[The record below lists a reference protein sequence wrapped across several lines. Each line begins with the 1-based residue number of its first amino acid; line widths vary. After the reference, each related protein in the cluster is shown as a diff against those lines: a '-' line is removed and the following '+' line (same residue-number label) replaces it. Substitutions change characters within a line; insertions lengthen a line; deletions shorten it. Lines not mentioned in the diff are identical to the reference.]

1 MQRPLSTMPTCGCL
15 ECGQPSPAGALRI
28 LVGVLT
34 APFGSGAKR
43 RQAIRETWMH
53 YSDVGQQL
61 VVCFA
66 LGSQG
71 LSRRARRK
79 LDAPDVLWLETADAG
94 ILSMH
99 KVFQWWRAAA
109 SGAASFTHAAKVDD
123 DSYLHVPNL
132 LNALS
137 SLASVPHLVLGGLA
151 HAGYNPQTFRM
162 CGWQWQRGGAAWRA
176 RKCASR
182 GFSEPFPFP
191 LGALQVLSRSL
202 FRAIGTAREIRAF
215 AEAANA
221 SADLRK
227 RESNEDVALGFW
239 VATLAKQGRL
249 NVTFHGVNARATNL
263 GCFRNAGLYRN
274 PSADALV
281 IHRVKG
287 HNGMPFLWR
296 VLHDGVPFDVID
308 CAREAAIEIPKNAL
322 VFDPAFEKK
331 VREGRA
337 SVKFDQQT
345 NRLLMTFATPRP
357 QAPLANGT
365 HPARVGASSAP
376 LRRRRI
382 SHHRR
387 VAG

>member
-1 MQRPLSTMPTCGCL
+1 MRV
-15 ECGQPSPAGALRI
+15 
-28 LVGVLT
+28 LVGVLV

-43 RQAIRETWMH
+43 RNAIRETWMR
-53 YSDVGQQL
+53 YSDVGQSV

-66 LGSQG
+66 LGSRG
-71 LSRRARRK
+71 ISRRARKK
-79 LDAPDVLWLETADAG
+79 LDAADVLWLDTDDAG

-99 KVFQWWRAAA
+99 KVFLWWRAA
-109 SGAASFTHAAKVDD
+109 SRGAASFTHAAKVDD

-132 LNALS
+132 LHELS
-137 SLASVPHLVLGGLA
+137 LRATVPHLVLGGLA

-162 CGWQWQRGGAAWRA
+162 CGWQWQRGGASWRA

-182 GFSEPFPFP
+182 GFSDPFPFP

-202 FRAIGTAREIRAF
+202 FQAIGTARETLAF

-239 VATLAKQGRL
+239 VATLARQRQL

-274 PSADALV
+274 PSADAIV

-296 VLHDGVPFDVID
+296 VLHDGVPFDTIE
-308 CAREAAIEIPKNAL
+308 CARQAAIEIPRNAM
-322 VFDPAFEKK
+322 VFDPAFLKK

-337 SVKFDQQT
+337 SIRFDQQT
-345 NRLLMTFATPRP
+345 NRIQMTFAPLPRGARSADGSSP
-357 QAPLANGT
+357 HLAGAGARIAADAP
-365 HPARVGASSAP
+365 SSSLGGRA
-376 LRRRRI
+376 RRRI
-382 SHHRR
+382 SYQRR
-387 VAG
+387 VGE